1 MNFAKWSAR
10 IFAGGVAGFV
20 VYACSSSTGSPGAGA
35 TGFQSSGGT
44 AVAVSTGGI
53 GTSGSSPIVEGN
65 GGGTLLLTGS
75 GGAASTGTAGSGAT
89 MDSGCPAIKQQPET
103 ITVYKDA
110 SVTDTITTY
119 EPVALFI
126 MQDRTGSM
134 VTGVPSGCA
143 CSWGNSTTAL
153 TQFVN
158 DPMSAGLDVG
168 LSFFGGSDK
177 TTCDGSD
184 CGQAVVPI
192 GPLSQTGPQ
201 IISAMQNNAPNPLNI
216 TPLEC
221 GLRGMVN
228 ACLEFMSQSPKGE
241 RCVAVL
247 VTDGNTMDPTPC
259 DGNVSD
265 LVQIVTDGKTKGVT
279 TFTLGLKGSDPNF
292 LNQLALAGGSNM
304 SIDASSGPQA
314 FVAALNSIRQA
325 ITTTKT
331 THIRTPMTIS
341 TPLPCEWGI
350 PKVPAGTTFD
360 KGKVNV
366 QFVPSGGG
374 APIQFGF
381 VTNPNDCA
389 RATSDAWYYDDND
402 NPTKVIACPNTCNGT
417 LHNSTGAEVEILFGC
432 DTKPVV
438 VR

>member
-1 MNFAKWSAR
+1 
-10 IFAGGVAGFV
+10 
-20 VYACSSSTGSPGAGA
+20 
-35 TGFQSSGGT
+35 
-44 AVAVSTGGI
+44 
-53 GTSGSSPIVEGN
+53 
-65 GGGTLLLTGS
+65 
-75 GGAASTGTAGSGAT
+75 
-89 MDSGCPAIKQQPET
+89 
-103 ITVYKDA
+103 
-110 SVTDTITTY
+110 
-119 EPVALFI
+119 
-126 MQDRTGSM
+126 
-134 VTGVPSGCA
+134 
-143 CSWGNSTTAL
+143 
-153 TQFVN
+153 
-158 DPMSAGLDVG
+158 
-168 LSFFGGSDK
+168 
-177 TTCDGSD
+177 
-184 CGQAVVPI
+184 
-192 GPLSQTGPQ
+192 
-201 IISAMQNNAPNPLNI
+201 
-216 TPLEC
+216 
-221 GLRGMVN
+221 
-228 ACLEFMSQSPKGE
+228 
-241 RCVAVL
+241 
-247 VTDGNTMDPTPC
+247 
-259 DGNVSD
+259 
-265 LVQIVTDGKTKGVT
+265 
-279 TFTLGLKGSDPNF
+279 
-292 LNQLALAGGSNM
+292 M